1 MVEAVGGWY
10 GCRQAGYWVFG
21 LQFRSNFEW
30 TYLVNRTVDF
40 TRSFDTRLW
49 FRRIRVDPEG
59 NIEWGRLLVGRIGV
73 DRQGIG
79 CLGSKFDR
87 NSNGGI

>member
-1 MVEAVGGWY
+1 MEAVGGSY

-21 LQFRSNFEW
+21 YQFRSNFEW
-30 TYLVNRTVDF
+30 TYLVNRMGDF
-40 TRSFDTRLW
+40 GRSFDTRLW
-49 FRRIRVDPEG
+49 FRRIRGDTDG
-59 NIEWGRLLVGRIGV
+59 KIRRWRLLGRRMGV